1 MTIRGK
7 TAVVLVV
14 VLVISLAANFFGAGL
29 IAAGVGFQKRLAGF
43 DRSIAQ
49 IAERFPREIRRAV
62 AADLIARRA
71 EGFKALDELRKARR
85 EMFAA
90 MRAEPFD
97 RLRLERA
104 LATVRAKTETLQ
116 AFGQSAL
123 ATALAAAP
131 AETRQKIK
139 PPE

>member
-1 MTIRGK
+1 MTIRGR
-7 TAVVLVV
+7 TAVALVV

-29 IAAGVGFQKRLAGF
+29 IAAGAGFQQRVAGF
-43 DRSIAQ
+43 DRSIMQ

-62 AADLIARRA
+62 AADLIARRD
-71 EGFKALDELRKARR
+71 EGFKALDELRTARR

-97 RLRLERA
+97 RMRLERA
-104 LATVRAKTETLQ
+104 LAAVRAKTQTLQ
-116 AFGQSAL
+116 AFGQA
-123 ATALAAAP
+123 ALAAALAAAS

>member
-7 TAVVLVV
+7 TAVILVV

-62 AADLIARRA
+62 AADLIARRD
-71 EGFKALDELRKARR
+71 EGFKALDELRTARR

-97 RLRLERA
+97 RMRLERA
-104 LATVRAKTETLQ
+104 LAAVRAKTQTLQ

-123 ATALAAAP
+123 AAALAAASS
-131 AETRQKIK
+131 ETRAKIK

>member
-7 TAVVLVV
+7 TAVILVV

-29 IAAGVGFQKRLAGF
+29 IAAGVGFQKRLAAF
-43 DRSIAQ
+43 DRSVMQ
-49 IAERFPREIRRAV
+49 LAERFPPEIRRAV
-62 AADLIARRA
+62 AADLIARRD
-71 EGFKALDELRKARR
+71 ESFKALDELRAARR

-97 RLRLERA
+97 RMRLERA
-104 LATVRAKTETLQ
+104 LAAVRARTQTLQ

-123 ATALAAAP
+123 GAALAAAS
-131 AETRQKIK
+131 AEIRAKIK
-139 PPE
+139 APE

>member
-14 VLVISLAANFFGAGL
+14 VLVVSLAANFFGAGI

-43 DRSIAQ
+43 DRSVMQ
-49 IAERFPREIRRAV
+49 LAERFPREIRRAV
-62 AADLIARRA
+62 AADLIARRE
-71 EGFKALDELRKARR
+71 EGFKALDELRAARR

-104 LATVRAKTETLQ
+104 LATVRAKTQTLQ

-123 ATALAAAP
+123 AAALAAAP
-131 AETRQKIK
+131 AETRAKIR

>member
-1 MTIRGK
+1 MMIRGR
-7 TAVVLVV
+7 TAFVLLVVLVV
-14 VLVISLAANFFGAGL
+14 SVALNFFGAGL
-29 IAAGVGFQKRLAGF
+29 IVAGVGLQKRLAGF
-43 DRSIAQ
+43 DRSVMQ

-62 AADLIARRA
+62 AADLIARRE
-71 EGFKALDELRKARR
+71 EGFKALDELRAARR

-104 LATVRAKTETLQ
+104 LANVRAKTQTLQ

-123 ATALAAAP
+123 ATALSAVP
-131 AETRQKIK
+131 AETRTKIR